1 MDTFNHTPDWWS
13 DTWEEILTR
22 SLIHSGDASN
32 EFLARKQAKELIRN
46 TANHYDLAG

>member
-1 MDTFNHTPDWWS
+1 MDTFERTPDWWS

-32 EFLARKQAKELIRN
+32 EFLARKQAQELIRN
-46 TANHYDLAG
+46 TANHYDCAG